1 MLPPPEDEE
10 SQVSLGPHDAAGRL
24 GGGPQ
29 RSPPQQEQGGRDGLD
44 QQTNEYLKAPGRE
57 PQPEIRTDPQQAPQ
71 PMTQAVAKHGFLT
84 VRPKITAT
92 CSLTGFQSIAQ
103 PILTTFEQA
112 APSYKS
118 LQSLFKNRS
127 DNIVRSP
134 SPLPAGEVV
143 KHVVVEVLSVR
154 VVTEVLGE

>member
-1 MLPPPEDEE
+1 MLP
-10 SQVSLGPHDAAGRL
+10 
-24 GGGPQ
+24 
-29 RSPPQQEQGGRDGLD
+29 
-44 QQTNEYLKAPGRE
+44 
-57 PQPEIRTDPQQAPQ
+57 
-71 PMTQAVAKHGFLT
+71 VAKHGVLT
-84 VRPKITAT
+84 VRPKITAP